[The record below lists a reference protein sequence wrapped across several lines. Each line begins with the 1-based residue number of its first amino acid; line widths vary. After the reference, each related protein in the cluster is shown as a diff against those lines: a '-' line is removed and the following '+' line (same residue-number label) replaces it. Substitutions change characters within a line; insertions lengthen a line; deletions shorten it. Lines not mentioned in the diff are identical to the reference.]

1 VVVRIEDILDKAEK
15 YFKPEEIE
23 QLHKAYI
30 FSAKEHKGQVRLS
43 GEPYLSHVLEVA
55 NILADM
61 KLDATSVVVGLLHDI
76 VEDTLATVDVIEQY
90 FGPEIAHLV
99 DGVTKISRFSYTSQE
114 DRQADSFRKML
125 VAMVDDIRV
134 ILVKLADRLHN
145 MRTLHYLSPEKQER
159 IARET
164 MEVYA
169 PMAHRLGIG
178 RWRTEL
184 EELAFKYLYPQEYA
198 RIVEKVEEKRKFSTG
213 FIQATLEKLETLMRE
228 HGIPAT
234 VEGRVKR
241 YYSIFR
247 KMKDRGVTMEEI
259 MDYIAFRIITVSE
272 KNCYEALGLVH
283 TTWKPIPGRFKD
295 YIAVPKPNLYRSLHT
310 IVVGPLGQ
318 PFEIQIRTRV
328 MHMLAEEGVA
338 AHWSYKEGKIVGL
351 QEIQNFAWL
360 RHLVELQREVTDSRE
375 FMESVKLELYPD
387 EVYVFTPKG
396 EVRSFKRG
404 ATPIDFA
411 YSIHTEVG
419 NHCVGAKVNG
429 KLVPL
434 RTPLRNG
441 DIVEILT
448 AADQRP
454 CRDWLKIA
462 TTARAKQK
470 IMHHLNL
477 EQKKTSIEMGRRILS
492 KETHRH
498 AAGEK
503 DGVRESDLARLLPGF
518 GLSKVEELYASI
530 GYGKISEKQVAARLV
545 KAGLLGPVKAPKEPA
560 PRRPEE
566 REVPEVRDTG
576 IRVKGQDDILTYL
589 ARCCRP
595 IRGEPIV
602 GYITRGKGIAVH
614 AKDCPNVASLL
625 FNPERRIDVEWEESD
640 ESVYPADITVT
651 VLNRPGMLA
660 KISGKIADQ
669 NLNIKNV
676 RQHEIGEEKAVL
688 DFTLEIR
695 HIQELS
701 RLCRLLKGIDGVLEA
716 YRSARTR

>member
-1 VVVRIEDILDKAEK
+1 VVVRIEDILEKAEK
-15 YFKPEEIE
+15 YFKPEEIDL
-23 QLHKAYI
+23 LHKAYI

-55 NILADM
+55 NILAEM

-76 VEDTLATVDVIEQY
+76 VEDTLATLEVVEEY

-114 DRQADSFRKML
+114 DRQADYFRKML

-145 MRTLHYLSPEKQER
+145 MRTLDFLSREKQER

-184 EELAFKYLYPQEYA
+184 EELSFKYLYPQEYA
-198 RIVEKVEEKRKFSTG
+198 QIVEKVEEKRKFSTG
-213 FIQATLEKLETLMRE
+213 FIQVTLEKLESLMRE
-228 HGIPAT
+228 HGIPANI
-234 VEGRVKR
+234 EGRVKR

-247 KMKDRGVTMEEI
+247 KMRDRGITMEEI
-259 MDYIAFRIITVSE
+259 MDYIAFRIVTVSE
-272 KNCYEALGLVH
+272 RNCYEALGLVH

-310 IVVGPLGQ
+310 IVVGPRGQ
-318 PFEIQIRTRV
+318 PFEVQIRTRV

-360 RHLVELQREVTDSRE
+360 RHLVELQREVTDSKE
-375 FMESVKLELYPD
+375 FMENVKLELYPD

-419 NHCVGAKVNG
+419 DHCVGAKVNG

-434 RTPLRNG
+434 RTQLRNG

-448 AADQRP
+448 AADHSP
-454 CRDWLKIA
+454 SRDWLKIV
-462 TTARAKQK
+462 TTSRARQK

-477 EQKKTSIEMGRRILS
+477 EQKKASVEMGKKILA
-492 KETHRH
+492 KETHRY
-498 AAGEK
+498 ATVEK
-503 DGVRESDLARLLPGF
+503 EGLKESELAKILPGF

-530 GYGKISEKQVAARLV
+530 GYGKISEKQVVARLM
-545 KAGLLGPVKAPKEPA
+545 KLGILEPSKAPKESA
-560 PRRPEE
+560 PKKEGKEALADRERR
-566 REVPEVRDTG
+566 
-576 IRVKGQDDILTYL
+576 ILVKGQDNIMTYL
-589 ARCCRP
+589 ARCCNP

-602 GYITRGKGIAVH
+602 GYITRGKGVAVH

-625 FNPERRIDVEWEESD
+625 FNPERRIEVGWEESD
-640 ESVYPADITVT
+640 ESIYSADVSVT
-651 VLNRPGMLA
+651 VVNKPGILA
-660 KISGKIADQ
+660 KITATIADQ
-669 NLNIKNV
+669 NMNIKNV
-676 RQHEIGEEKAVL
+676 RQREIGEGNAVL

-701 RLCRLLKGIDGVLEA
+701 RLCPLLKGIDGVLEVF
-716 YRSARTR
+716 RSARSR